1 MPYDY
6 IKAFTDGHS
15 YNKRVAKY
23 LQSREIKCHAPE
35 LQIAQNSAERRHLT
49 LTEKDIVLEGLSHI
63 LEVKS
68 SSREFTDNPADFP
81 YADTIVDTV
90 SSFEDK
96 LHKPCAYILVSKVT
110 GAMVAIGVS
119 SRPRWKVK
127 TFFDHKQQ
135 LTDDFYLVNKE
146 DIRHMDDLVEYLLNL
161 QRHV

>member
-1 MPYDY
+1 MTYDY

-15 YNKRVAKY
+15 YNRMVAEY
-23 LQSREIKCHAPE
+23 LQRHDIKCHAPD

-49 LTEKDIVLEGLSHI
+49 LTEKDIVLEGIPQI

-68 SSREFTDNPADFP
+68 SSREFTDDPADFP

-96 LHKPCAYILVSKVT
+96 IQKPCAYVLVSKVT

-119 SRPRWKVK
+119 SRPRWKTR
-127 TFFDHKQQ
+127 TFFDSKQQ
-135 LTDDFYLVNKE
+135 LTDNFYLVDKQ
-146 DIRHMDDLVEYLLNL
+146 DIRPMSELVAYLYGL
-161 QRHV
+161 QNRT